1 MGKVTAIV
9 LLRWIAVV
17 PAGLLGWYIGFLA
30 GVALLSAAIN
40 LCPAESMVSGACIAP
55 WFRYAEVLIFCVS
68 VALAAFLV
76 VALPALMAPRSRLAV
91 AWAAFL
97 VGLIVAVYLVVYTGT
112 LLEFV
117 SAVVAGLLSVMSVVK
132 LERKRGSWKPRSDHS
147 LNERDASHSG

>member
-1 MGKVTAIV
+1 VGKVVTIT

-17 PAGLLGWYIGFLA
+17 PAGLLGWYIGFLT

-55 WFRYAEVLIFCVS
+55 WFRYAEALIFCVS

-76 VALPALMAPRSRLAV
+76 VALPALVAPRWRLGV
-91 AWAAFL
+91 AWAAFG
-97 VGLIVAVYLVVYTGT
+97 VGLIVAVYLVVYTAT

-117 SAVVAGLLSVMSVVK
+117 SAVIAGLLGVVGVVK
-132 LERKRGSWKPRSDHS
+132 LERMRGSWEPGSDH
-147 LNERDASHSG
+147 N